1 MGGKVAEATWS
12 CLTSSIQ
19 EENLVTETSKLVGTS
34 MTEMWH
40 CLQEQVA
47 ALEDRLHVLRRMN
60 SQLER
65 SESNAQQRTANA
77 QHQVQRPQVHKG
89 IKHIA

>member
-1 MGGKVAEATWS
+1 M
-12 CLTSSIQ
+12 
-19 EENLVTETSKLVGTS
+19 
-34 MTEMWH
+34 
-40 CLQEQVA
+40 CLQEEVA

-65 SESNAQQRTANA
+65 SETNAQQRTANA
-77 QHQVQRPQVHKG
+77 QHQVQRPQVYKG

>member
-1 MGGKVAEATWS
+1 MRHSK
-12 CLTSSIQ
+12 SI
-19 EENLVTETSKLVGTS
+19 GTS
-34 MTEMWH
+34 MTEMCLL

-65 SESNAQQRTANA
+65 SESNAEQRTANA
-77 QHQVQRPQVHKG
+77 QHQVRRPQVHKG
-89 IKHIA
+89 IKRIA